1 MKHSLHTETCH
12 PAPSAISDH
21 QTMSETPPLYNYEF
35 WDASGQIPYNM
46 TNDYMFRAVL
56 QSNNKVL
63 RGLIC
68 SLLHLSE
75 QEVIS
80 VEITNPIIL
89 GETVTDKEFR
99 LDINVNLNNH
109 TLINL
114 EMQIANKL
122 NWRERSVMYL
132 CRSFDHLSHGQNYS
146 ETKSAIHIGFL
157 DYTLFNERPEF
168 YASYKLIN
176 VKNHQKY
183 SDSLTLNV
191 VDLSRIDLATAEDK
205 HYHIH
210 EWALLFKSTTWEE
223 IKMLASKDEY
233 LQEASET
240 IFRMSADDLVRKRCR
255 DREEYYQDLRNYER
269 KIELDR
275 IEHEQDIRNYKL
287 KIEQERLEHE
297 QDIRDYKQK
306 IEQDRL
312 EHEQDIRDY
321 KQKIEQDRLEHE
333 QDIRD
338 YKQKIEQ
345 NRLEHEQKIEQE
357 RLEHEQDIRDY
368 KQKIEQDRLEHE
380 QKIEQDRLAHEQ
392 AIAEKDA
399 LIRQLLAE
407 NEALKKQEIFSTMH
421 VVHP

>member
-1 MKHSLHTETCH
+1 MNSNLF
-12 PAPSAISDH
+12 SAFLKAQGSV
-21 QTMSETPPLYNYEF
+21 
-35 WDASGQIPYNM
+35 PYNM

-75 QEVIS
+75 GKVAS
-80 VEITNPIIL
+80 VEITNPVIL

-99 LDINVNLNNH
+99 LDINVVLNNR

-132 CRSFDHLSHGQNYS
+132 CRSFDQLNHGQDYLDA
-146 ETKSAIHIGFL
+146 KPAVHIGFL
-157 DYTLFNERPEF
+157 DYTLFAQQPEF

-191 VDLSRIDLATAEDK
+191 VDLSRTDLATEEDK
-205 HYHIH
+205 KYHIH
-210 EWALLFKSTTWEE
+210 ERAMLFKATTWEE

-255 DREEYYQDLRNYER
+255 DREEYYQDLRSYER
-269 KIELDR
+269 
-275 IEHEQDIRNYKL
+275 
-287 KIEQERLEHE
+287 
-297 QDIRDYKQK
+297 K

-312 EHEQDIRDY
+312 EHEQDLRSY
-321 KQKIEQDRLEHE
+321 ERKIEQDLRNYE
-333 QDIRD
+333 R
-338 YKQKIEQ
+338 KIEQ
-345 NRLEHEQKIEQE
+345 NRLEYEQIV
-357 RLEHEQDIRDY
+357 
-368 KQKIEQDRLEHE
+368 
-380 QKIEQDRLAHEQ
+380 
-392 AIAEKDA
+392 AEKEKE
-399 LIRQLLAE
+399 IRQLRAQLARLE
-407 NEALKKQEIFSTMH
+407 NNNNS
-421 VVHP
+421 

>member
-1 MKHSLHTETCH
+1 MIPQFFGALLRHYYLRKENTSMKHSSHSENNY
-12 PAPSAISDH
+12 SALSFVPDH
-21 QTMSETPPLYNYEF
+21 QTMSDAPPINNYTF
-35 WDASGQIPYNM
+35 WNASGQIPYNM

-56 QSNNKVL
+56 QSNNRVL

-75 QEVIS
+75 QKVIS
-80 VEITNPIIL
+80 VEITNPII
-89 GETVTDKEFR
+89 KEFR
-99 LDINVNLNNH
+99 LDINVNLNNR

-146 ETKSAIHIGFL
+146 EAKSAIHIGFL
-157 DYTLFNERPEF
+157 DYTLFKERPEF

-176 VKNHQKY
+176 VKNRQKY

-191 VDLSRIDLATAEDK
+191 VDLSRIDLATEEDK
-205 HYHIH
+205 KYHIH

-240 IFRMSADDLVRKRCR
+240 MFRMSADDLVRKRCR

-269 KIELDR
+269 KIELDQ
-275 IEHEQDIRNYKL
+275 IEHEQDIL
-287 KIEQERLEHE
+287 S
-297 QDIRDYKQK
+297 YKQK

-312 EHEQDIRDY
+312 EHEQDIRSY
-321 KQKIEQDRLEHE
+321 EQKIEQDRLEHE
-333 QDIRD
+333 Q
-338 YKQKIEQ
+338 
-345 NRLEHEQKIEQE
+345 
-357 RLEHEQDIRDY
+357 
-368 KQKIEQDRLEHE
+368 
-380 QKIEQDRLAHEQ
+380 

-399 LIRQLLAE
+399 LIQQLLAE
-407 NEALKKQEIFSTMH
+407 NEALKKQ
-421 VVHP
+421 